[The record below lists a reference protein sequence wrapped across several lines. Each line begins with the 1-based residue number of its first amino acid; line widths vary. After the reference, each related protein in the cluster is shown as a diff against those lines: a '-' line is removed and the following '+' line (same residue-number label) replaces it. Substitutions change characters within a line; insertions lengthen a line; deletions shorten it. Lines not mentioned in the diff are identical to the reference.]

1 MCPRTLFVST
11 FDTRGPVDC
20 HLCVDCDDQTA
31 PALWRLLRRRR
42 VSSRQKHVQAK
53 NQAPRNSR
61 HTCFPLRG
69 VRMQFKGFKCK
80 TDFPTLMWCDVMW
93 CDPISPDHQASIR
106 CSSLQS
112 FSLTPTPTFWSHR
125 LFRVVQALPISCIL
139 LAAEIGRFF
148 TEDLKLP
155 LHYHQSVNEARKQS
169 YKRASNLSIIF
180 FVLWKKIGQNLHSW
194 MIKCMMFEWQN
205 WRKVPVLVEKEA
217 CLTKEA
223 MFFFTKRFS
232 KLHVRLQ

>member
-93 CDPISPDHQASIR
+93 SHLTWSPSFNSMLKPSILLSHTHTHVLKSPLVSCCASFTYFLYFVSSRDWQIFYWRSEVAFALPSISQWSKEAIIQASQ
-106 CSSLQS
+106 QS
-112 FSLTPTPTFWSHR
+112 IDH
-125 LFRVVQALPISCIL
+125 LFCFVKKNWAKFALM
-139 LAAEIGRFF
+139 
-148 TEDLKLP
+148 DD
-155 LHYHQSVNEARKQS
+155 
-169 YKRASNLSIIF
+169 
-180 FVLWKKIGQNLHSW
+180 
-194 MIKCMMFEWQN
+194 
-205 WRKVPVLVEKEA
+205 
-217 CLTKEA
+217 
-223 MFFFTKRFS
+223 
-232 KLHVRLQ
+232 